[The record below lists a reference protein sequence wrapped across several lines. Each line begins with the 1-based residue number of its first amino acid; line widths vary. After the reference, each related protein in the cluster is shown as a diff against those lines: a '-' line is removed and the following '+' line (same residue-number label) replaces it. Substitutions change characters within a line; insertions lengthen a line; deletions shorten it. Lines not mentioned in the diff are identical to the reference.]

1 MPVEAGQVV
10 PPLSPR
16 SHSTS
21 VVLPGCFSTCS
32 PWSICSRTCPGSF
45 TRKCTM
51 ERQAGQ
57 EDNCQVQI
65 LQQVLSI
72 SESRLPKMGWSFVS
86 ESRGALGSCEVKW
99 SCLWYQ
105 RGLED
110 PVQICYCTAGLF
122 WILSGNHTG
131 VGSAHANLHANGA
144 VLVSYSQCLRT
155 LRKTGELMRHCTR
168 QVLADFRGSCV
179 LSPQASTDVGI
190 YCPCESGFC
199 VAPRNFVYL
208 QEKKAF
214 SSRDLDSVFDG

>member
-131 VGSAHANLHANGA
+131 VGSAHAPIYMQM
-144 VLVSYSQCLRT
+144 VLCLCHIPSVWG
-155 LRKTGELMRHCTR
+155 LSER
-168 QVLADFRGSCV
+168 Q
-179 LSPQASTDVGI
+179 
-190 YCPCESGFC
+190 ESLWDTAQGRFSLISEEAAC
-199 VAPRNFVYL
+199 FLPKPPRM
-208 QEKKAF
+208 
-214 SSRDLDSVFDG
+214 